1 MTRVAFQRTLSGAVC
16 ALAALASGVRPLTA
30 QQWLFPDRTLMPELL
45 AAPRAPV
52 NKGELLWVPDHPS
65 AYARD
70 VAADVAVGRRFA
82 LLRFTGSSGRD
93 TLVVGMEGAAFA
105 RFTPYVTI
113 LELVNTDWLFAAPII
128 WRRGGNWLRLR
139 YFHSSSHLG
148 DEYSVRFGLSG
159 VNFSRD
165 GVELMGYVRP
175 GAAVGVYAGGRYDV
189 NVHPEA
195 SRRWVLR
202 GGLEVRFPDADGV
215 WQPYLAADVQSEQD
229 TRWRPTLNVQAG
241 VWLPKVAGQ
250 QALRLA
256 LEALTGPSPL
266 GQFHGR
272 HTSQVGLA
280 LLLSP

>member
-1 MTRVAFQRTLSGAVC
+1 MSRATLRRTVIGAVC
-16 ALAALASGVRPLTA
+16 VLSALAPPAGRLAA
-30 QQWLFPDRTLMPELL
+30 QQWLFPDRALLPELL

-70 VAADVAVGRRFA
+70 IAADVAIGRRFA
-82 LLRFTGSSGRD
+82 LLRHVNASGRD
-93 TLVVGMEGAAFA
+93 TLVLGLEGAAFA

-113 LELVNTDWLFAAPII
+113 LELVNTDWEFAAPIV
-128 WRRGGNWLRLR
+128 WRHGGRWLRLR
-139 YFHSSSHLG
+139 YFHTSSHLG

-165 GVELMGYVRP
+165 GVELLAYVQP
-175 GAAVGVYAGGRYDV
+175 AAALGVYGGGRYDV

-195 SRRWVLR
+195 ARRWVAR
-202 GGLEVRFPDADGV
+202 GGAELAFPDRRGV
-215 WQPYLAADVQSEQD
+215 WQPYLAADIQSEQD
-229 TRWRPTLNVQAG
+229 TGWRPTVNVQAG
-241 VWLPKVAGQ
+241 IWLPRVEGRK
-250 QALRLA
+250 ALRLV
-256 LEALTGPSPL
+256 LEALAGPSPL